1 MAYEN
6 LRRVLDQVRP
16 TRSREEAMLTALLRE
31 QEERMN
37 GPMKKRQVLPRF
49 AALAAAAALM
59 ATTCAF
65 AVVTGL
71 DGRLLTYFGGTPEQE
86 ELLSPAAVEVDK
98 KLTDKGSTLHV
109 RQVIADR
116 YSAVILMDFT
126 APEGTVL
133 DGDYYTL
140 GNSHIRGKT
149 ADGAELSSWGFGWT
163 LLEDEDP
170 GDNRIT
176 LLYRVDFID
185 GDGNA
190 LGTTLTLDFTGLY
203 DNNLDENCL
212 AQGNWKFKV
221 TLPETDPGWYVA
233 LGSPIEIREKEVTLT
248 SLYLS
253 PISLAWELGEG
264 EDDLESLDHSAL
276 HGRENWAE
284 ALSLM
289 MADGRELF
297 PGELKFM
304 HTQYK
309 TDLLNQDRGRY
320 CFSLPEIIDPAEAVS
335 VTLFDQTFNW
345 DS

>member
-1 MAYEN
+1 MAYEE
-6 LRRVLDQVRP
+6 LKRVLDQVRP
-16 TRSREEAMLTALLRE
+16 TRDREEAMLEDLLRE
-31 QEERMN
+31 HEERMN
-37 GPMKKRQVLPRF
+37 GPMKKRRILPRF
-49 AALAAAAALM
+49 AALAAVAALM

-71 DGRLLTYFGGTPEQE
+71 DQRLLGYFGGTPEQE
-86 ELLSPAAVEVDK
+86 VLLSPAAVAVDRRIK
-98 KLTDKGSTLHV
+98 DQGSTLHV

-140 GNSHIRGKT
+140 WTTLHGKT
-149 ADGAELSSWGFGWT
+149 ADGAALSSWGSGWT
-163 LLEDEDP
+163 LLEDGDP

-190 LGTTLTLDFTGLY
+190 LGTTLTLDFEGLY
-203 DNNLDENCL
+203 SDNVRENCVV
-212 AQGNWKFKV
+212 QGHWKCKV
-221 TLPETDPGWYVA
+221 TLPEADPGRYVTPEA
-233 LGSPIEIREKEVTLT
+233 PIEIGENEVTLT

-276 HGRENWAE
+276 HGREDWPE
-284 ALSLM
+284 LITLTM
-289 MADGRELF
+289 DDGRKLS
-297 PGELKFM
+297 PGEIKFM
-304 HTQYK
+304 ITEYK
-309 TDLLNQDRGRY
+309 TDLLERDRGRY
-320 CFSLPEIIDPAEAVS
+320 CLELRSIIDPAEAIS
-335 VTLFDQTFNW
+335 VTIFDQSF
-345 DS
+345 DL

>member
-1 MAYEN
+1 MAYEE
-6 LRRVLDQVRP
+6 LKRVLDQVRP
-16 TRSREEAMLTALLRE
+16 TRDREEAMLEDLLRE
-31 QEERMN
+31 HEERMN
-37 GPMKKRQVLPRF
+37 GPMKKRRILPRF
-49 AALAAAAALM
+49 AALAAVAALM

-71 DGRLLTYFGGTPEQE
+71 DQRLLGYFGGTPEQE
-86 ELLSPAAVEVDK
+86 VLLSPAAVAVDRRIK
-98 KLTDKGSTLHV
+98 DQGSTLHV

-140 GNSHIRGKT
+140 WTTLHGKT
-149 ADGAELSSWGFGWT
+149 ADGAALSSWGSGWT
-163 LLEDEDP
+163 LLEDGDP

-190 LGTTLTLDFTGLY
+190 LGTTLTLDFEGLY
-203 DNNLDENCL
+203 SDNVRENCVV
-212 AQGNWKFKV
+212 QGHWKCKV
-221 TLPETDPGWYVA
+221 TLPEADPGRYVTPEA
-233 LGSPIEIREKEVTLT
+233 PIEIGENEVTLT

-276 HGRENWAE
+276 HGREDWPE
-284 ALSLM
+284 LITLTM
-289 MADGRELF
+289 DDGRKLS
-297 PGELKFM
+297 PGEIKFM
-304 HTQYK
+304 ITEYK
-309 TDLLNQDRGRY
+309 TDLLERDRGRY
-320 CFSLPEIIDPAEAVS
+320 CLELRSIIDPAEAIS
-335 VTLFDQTFNW
+335 VTIFGQSFDL
-345 DS
+345 

>member
-1 MAYEN
+1 MAYEE
-6 LRRVLDQVRP
+6 LKRVLDQVRP
-16 TRSREEAMLTALLRE
+16 TRDREEAMLEDLLRE
-31 QEERMN
+31 HEERMN
-37 GPMKKRQVLPRF
+37 GPMKKRRILPRF
-49 AALAAAAALM
+49 AALAAVAALM

-71 DGRLLTYFGGTPEQE
+71 DQRLLSYFGGTPEQE
-86 ELLSPAAVEVDK
+86 ALLSPAAVTVGKEIKDQ
-98 KLTDKGSTLHV
+98 GSTLHV

-140 GNSHIRGKT
+140 WTTLHGKT
-149 ADGAELSSWGFGWT
+149 ADGAALSSWGSGWT
-163 LLEDEDP
+163 LLEDGDP

-190 LGTTLTLDFTGLY
+190 LGTTLTLDFEGLY
-203 DNNLDENCL
+203 SDNVRENCVV
-212 AQGNWKFKV
+212 QGHWKCKV
-221 TLPETDPGWYVA
+221 TLPEADPGRYVTPEA
-233 LGSPIEIREKEVTLT
+233 PIEIGENEVTLT

-276 HGRENWAE
+276 HGREDWPE
-284 ALSLM
+284 LITLTM
-289 MADGRELF
+289 DDGRKLS
-297 PGELKFM
+297 PGEIKFM
-304 HTQYK
+304 ITEYK
-309 TDLLNQDRGRY
+309 TDLLERDRGRY
-320 CFSLPEIIDPAEAVS
+320 CLELRSIIDPAEAIS
-335 VTLFDQTFNW
+335 VTIFGQSFDL
-345 DS
+345 

>member
-16 TRSREEAMLTALLRE
+16 TRSREEAMLTTLLRE

-71 DGRLLTYFGGTPEQE
+71 DQRLLYYFGGTSEQE
-86 ELLSPAAVEVDK
+86 VLLSPAAVAVDK
-98 KLTDKGSTLHV
+98 EIKDRGSTLHV

-276 HGRENWAE
+276 HGRKDWTEVVT
-284 ALSLM
+284 LTM
-289 MADGRELF
+289 DDGREIS
-297 PGELKFM
+297 PVEIKFM
-304 HTQYK
+304 ITEFK
-309 TDLLNQDRGRY
+309 TDLRGQDRGRY
-320 CFSLPEIIDPAEAVS
+320 CFGMPEIIDPEAAAS
-335 VTLFDQTFNW
+335 VTIFGQSFAVKG
-345 DS
+345 